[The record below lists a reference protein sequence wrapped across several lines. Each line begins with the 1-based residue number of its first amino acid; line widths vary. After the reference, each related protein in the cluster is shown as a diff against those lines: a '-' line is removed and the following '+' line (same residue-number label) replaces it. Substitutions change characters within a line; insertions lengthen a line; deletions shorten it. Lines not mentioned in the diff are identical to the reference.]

1 MQGYI
6 DCHCHISAAEFDND
20 IDVVVENSKKAGIV
34 ALLAVAEHAGE
45 FEKIME
51 LSQRFS
57 GFILPCLGVHPVQ
70 AVDET
75 QQRGAVLEDLNAALP
90 QIEKYKDHLVAIGE
104 VGLDFTPR
112 FVSSDDGKDQQRQV
126 LIRQV
131 EIAKRLSLPLNV
143 HSRSAGRPTIQLLKE
158 QGAEN
163 VLLHAFDGKPSVAM
177 EGVKAGYF
185 FSIPPSIIR
194 SEQKQKLVKQL
205 PLENMCLETDSP
217 ALGPEKQVRNEPK
230 NISICAEYIAKIK
243 GVPLER
249 VMEVTTQNALRLFP
263 RLKTFLTI

>member
-6 DCHCHISAAEFDND
+6 DCHCHISATEFDND
-20 IDVVVENSKKAGIV
+20 IDIVIENAKRAGVV

-45 FEKIME
+45 FEKIIK
-51 LSQRFS
+51 LSQRFP
-57 GFILPCLGVHPVQ
+57 GFIAPSLGVHPVQ

-75 QQRGAVLEDLNAALP
+75 QQRGAVLDDLEAAMPL
-90 QIEKYKDHLVAIGE
+90 IEQHKDQLVAIGE

-112 FVSSDDGKDQQRQV
+112 FVSSDTGKDQQRQV

-131 EIAKRLSLPLNV
+131 EIAKRLCLPLNV
-143 HSRSAGRPTIQLLKE
+143 HSRSAGRPTIQLLKD

-194 SEQKQKLVKQL
+194 SEQQKLVKQL

-243 GVPLER
+243 GVPVER
-249 VMEVTTQNALRLFP
+249 VVEVTTQNALRLFP
-263 RLKTFLTI
+263 RLKTLLTI